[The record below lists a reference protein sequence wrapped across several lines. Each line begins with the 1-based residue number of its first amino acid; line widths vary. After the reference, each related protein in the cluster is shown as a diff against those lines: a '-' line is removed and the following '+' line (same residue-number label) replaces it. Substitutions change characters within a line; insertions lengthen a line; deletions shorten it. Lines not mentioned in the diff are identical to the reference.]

1 MPINHIELTIKD
13 RILQVIKAKNLDI
26 KKLADKYELKHRA
39 LTEQVTAENAK
50 IGCSVIYLIANEHH
64 DVSLEWVMTGRGQMI
79 KPPLQINQP
88 SKIQSLSYSLNS
100 ATPCTSVAT
109 QEVQEI
115 QDKELEKLQEQ
126 NDHFKYL
133 IELQRYKIQK
143 LTEENELLK
152 QAK

>member
-100 ATPCTSVAT
+100 ATQCTSVVT
-109 QEVQEI
+109 REVQEI
-115 QDKELEKLQEQ
+115 QDKELDKLQEQ

-133 IELQRYKIQK
+133 IELQRHKIQK

-152 QAK
+152 KAK

>member
-1 MPINHIELTIKD
+1 MPISHIELTIKD
-13 RILQVIKAKNLDI
+13 RILQVIKHKNLDLR
-26 KKLADKYELKHRA
+26 KLAEKYELKHRTLA
-39 LTEQVTAENAK
+39 EQVTTENAK

-88 SKIQSLSYSLNS
+88 SKIESLSFRLNS
-100 ATPCTSVAT
+100 ATPTTSMVP
-109 QEVQEI
+109 QEVQGSEI
-115 QDKELEKLQEQ
+115 EKLQAL
-126 NDHFKYL
+126 NDDYKYM
-133 IELQRYKIQK
+133 IELQRYKIKK

>member
-1 MPINHIELTIKD
+1 MPISHIELTIKD
-13 RILQVIKAKNLDI
+13 RILQVIKHKNLDLR
-26 KKLADKYELKHRA
+26 KLAEKYELKHRTLA
-39 LTEQVTAENAK
+39 EQVTTENAK

-100 ATPCTSVAT
+100 AAPCTSVVT
-109 QEVQEI
+109 QEI
-115 QDKELEKLQEQ
+115 QDSEMEKLQEQ
-126 NDHFKYL
+126 NDHLKYL
-133 IELQRYKIQK
+133 VELQRYKINK

>member
-13 RILQVIKAKNLDI
+13 RILQVIKAKNLYI

-50 IGCSVIYLIANEHH
+50 IGCSIIYLIANEHH

-88 SKIQSLSYSLNS
+88 SKIESLSFRLNS
-100 ATPCTSVAT
+100 ATPTTSMVP
-109 QEVQEI
+109 QEVQDSEI
-115 QDKELEKLQEQ
+115 EKLQAL
-126 NDHFKYL
+126 NDDYKYM
-133 IELQRYKIQK
+133 IELQRYKIKK
-143 LTEENELLK
+143 LTEENEQLK
-152 QAK
+152 KAK

>member
-13 RILQVIKAKNLDI
+13 RILQVIKAKNLDLR
-26 KKLADKYELKHRA
+26 KLAEKYELKHRT

-88 SKIQSLSYSLNS
+88 SKIESLSFRLNS
-100 ATPCTSVAT
+100 ATPTTSMVP
-109 QEVQEI
+109 QEVQDSEI
-115 QDKELEKLQEQ
+115 EKLQALN
-126 NDHFKYL
+126 NDYKYM
-133 IELQRYKIQK
+133 IELQRYKIKK

>member
-1 MPINHIELTIKD
+1 MPISHIELTIKD
-13 RILQVIKAKNLDI
+13 RILQVIKHKNLDLR
-26 KKLADKYELKHRA
+26 KLAEKYELKHRTLA
-39 LTEQVTAENAK
+39 EQVTTENAK

-100 ATPCTSVAT
+100 ATPCSIAP

-143 LTEENELLK
+143 LTEENEILK
-152 QAK
+152 KAK